1 MIFGGVVV
9 DDANVVLVVLVSF
22 DATVVLAVPSDDIG
36 SVVLLC
42 TVVEIEVAADVDID
56 VVVVVVVFVVVV
68 VVTALWFKALLLG
81 IVLLKFFFDKLF
93 PKINFSTSKT
103 SSLLIR
109 NYKFFLF
116 QLSST
121 FYSN

>member
-42 TVVEIEVAADVDID
+42 TVVEVEVADDVDVI
-56 VVVVVVVFVVVV
+56 VVVVVFVVVV
-68 VVTALWFKALLLG
+68 VVVVVTALWCIALLLG
-81 IVLLKFFFDKLF
+81 IVLLKFFV
-93 PKINFSTSKT
+93 
-103 SSLLIR
+103 R
-109 NYKFFLF
+109 
-116 QLSST
+116 
-121 FYSN
+121 